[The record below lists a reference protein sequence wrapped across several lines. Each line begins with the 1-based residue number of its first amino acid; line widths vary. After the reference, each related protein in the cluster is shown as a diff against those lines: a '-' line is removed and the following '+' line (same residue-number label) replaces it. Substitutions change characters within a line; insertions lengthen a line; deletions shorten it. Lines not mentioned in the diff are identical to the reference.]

1 MRSGTICA
9 PGSSEGGQNGSH
21 PTARSSKTIGRSA
34 HACGGATPVTFRFM
48 IVTMASL
55 ALASGSAHAAPPI
68 APQNFDCV
76 IEARQTVKLS
86 SSALGMVGELNVDR
100 GDVVRKGQLLGK
112 LDDGVEAANLELA
125 RAKAVNDYEITGHKV
140 RLNFLREK
148 FGRADQLVGS
158 KIVSKNTRDEAF
170 SDMQVEEQ
178 QLRLSE
184 LQHAEAQ
191 LEARQA
197 EAVVRQRQIVSP
209 VNGVVVERLLS
220 VGEYRNDQSAI
231 MTIAE
236 IDPLRVEVFVPTI
249 YYGQIAVGD
258 VGHVHPEEPIGG
270 EHDAAVTVVDKVMD
284 AASGTFGVRLE
295 LPNPD
300 LALPAGLK
308 CKIRFDGAARA
319 GTPAPKG

>member
-1 MRSGTICA
+1 MTRVL
-9 PGSSEGGQNGSH
+9 
-21 PTARSSKTIGRSA
+21 K
-34 HACGGATPVTFRFM
+34 FRFT
-48 IVTMASL
+48 IAAV
-55 ALASGSAHAAPPI
+55 ALAATSTGAAPPI
-68 APQNFDCV
+68 APQTFDCV
-76 IEARQTVKLS
+76 IEARQTVKLA

-100 GDVVRKGQLLGK
+100 GDVVHKGQMLGK
-112 LDDGVEAANLELA
+112 LDDGVEAAILELA
-125 RAKAVNDYEITGHKV
+125 RAKAVNDYEITGHKA
-140 RLNFLREK
+140 RLKYLREK

-158 KIVSKNTRDEAF
+158 KIVSRNTRDEAF

-191 LEARQA
+191 LEAKQA
-197 EAVVRQRQIVSP
+197 EAVLRQRAIVSP

-236 IDPLRVEVFVPTI
+236 IDPLRVEVFVPTV
-249 YYGQIAVGD
+249 YYGQIAAGD
-258 VGHVHPEEPIGG
+258 IGHVHPEEPIGG
-270 EHDAAVTVVDKVMD
+270 EHDASVIVVDKVMD
-284 AASGTFGVRLE
+284 AASGTFGVRLA

-308 CKIRFDGAARA
+308 CKIRFDGKPRT
-319 GTPAPKG
+319 GSPAPKG